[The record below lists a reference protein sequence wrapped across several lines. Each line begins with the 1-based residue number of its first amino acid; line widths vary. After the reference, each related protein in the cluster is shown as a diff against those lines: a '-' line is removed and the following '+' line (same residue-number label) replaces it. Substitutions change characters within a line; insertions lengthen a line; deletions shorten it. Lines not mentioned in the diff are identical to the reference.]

1 MEGNVLIL
9 NYQTTPSPQTME
21 STKVTTAHVEFKHT
35 GASSDYQLKTIH
47 PERVLMTSSGSHNK
61 DLNGSDKVDRL
72 KMINDQQLSVLD
84 LLGDDGPN
92 RNLEGSLGHESHV
105 AFSVEGL
112 GKVGAETPVHSP
124 QQPSRYFPYG
134 CSSPSKVTRRA
145 LSFKKFNSRL
155 DDLAPEVDSFR
166 EYNDIPFYESELPFY
181 SRGSVDYFSYPKQK
195 KSVGKGF
202 LQFNDN
208 GPNLKTFLA
217 NEDIFFNS
225 EDENEYMWTESSSLP
240 DDDFLDESKCCMSWK
255 NWPCQMDS
263 NSAEHSNFENHV
275 KKDITFEGL
284 NVQNSRVCTKATSR
298 FNVLESSAP
307 YSYHQISENH
317 HDFTTPDGICVR
329 YPMFARTSGV
339 KPVISQPA
347 WSCFAAK
354 DAKESLSLLS
364 EESCSS
370 SAVWDEAIED
380 PPSNSVGKKMKT
392 YGSDGRTP
400 TSKGGV
406 KNIYTQETHCTK
418 QDNLQ
423 LRENVYGSGKCVRMS
438 SPTPKT
444 KFQKIIGPDKSWLF
458 EDGDTT
464 HNINSGFG
472 SFFRN
477 SAAKESQPSGSQLSN
492 EDLFNVYTVP
502 KLHVDA
508 KLSSERSKSDIPE
521 HFPCGSNFSEKLAL
535 CEHFNHMHS
544 SETPFLLEIRSRPG
558 NPKLSPV
565 FDKRCNPHDP
575 FKDLG
580 CQADTE
586 FPGITEKE
594 SGCIDGEKE
603 AGIPQASSGK
613 IELQEDVCDGSNC
626 LSSEN
631 RMTGDASDAGDS
643 CSHQIM
649 EAKDSTPEMMESLKA
664 TFSPEHV
671 EEISSVDGLE
681 APDKTEGGLH
691 GKEYQ
696 NNIQTHLCGNGC
708 KEIEDSWPKER
719 NMEGKKQYNS
729 ADPSCQ
735 VMMLESY
742 VLQLLCVHVLKEAS
756 TRGTEKKEH

>member
-1 MEGNVLIL
+1 MCSKFDKNCFQFSYAFNCSEAVVAFSKAAEEIVYLKMLQWMGGSRRKVTTSRKSTQKRQKQYFEQKKRQLEQQTARQEKYSDTTNTCTQPQINSQSLDILSLLDLSTISQEHRFNFPRAKESMEGNVLIL

-284 NVQNSRVCTKATSR
+284 NVQNSRVCTKA
-298 FNVLESSAP
+298 
-307 YSYHQISENH
+307 
-317 HDFTTPDGICVR
+317 G
-329 YPMFARTSGV
+329 
-339 KPVISQPA
+339 
-347 WSCFAAK
+347 
-354 DAKESLSLLS
+354 
-364 EESCSS
+364 
-370 SAVWDEAIED
+370 
-380 PPSNSVGKKMKT
+380 
-392 YGSDGRTP
+392 
-400 TSKGGV
+400 
-406 KNIYTQETHCTK
+406 
-418 QDNLQ
+418 
-423 LRENVYGSGKCVRMS
+423 
-438 SPTPKT
+438 
-444 KFQKIIGPDKSWLF
+444 
-458 EDGDTT
+458 
-464 HNINSGFG
+464 
-472 SFFRN
+472 
-477 SAAKESQPSGSQLSN
+477 
-492 EDLFNVYTVP
+492 
-502 KLHVDA
+502 
-508 KLSSERSKSDIPE
+508 
-521 HFPCGSNFSEKLAL
+521 
-535 CEHFNHMHS
+535 
-544 SETPFLLEIRSRPG
+544 
-558 NPKLSPV
+558 
-565 FDKRCNPHDP
+565 
-575 FKDLG
+575 
-580 CQADTE
+580 
-586 FPGITEKE
+586 
-594 SGCIDGEKE
+594 
-603 AGIPQASSGK
+603 
-613 IELQEDVCDGSNC
+613 
-626 LSSEN
+626 
-631 RMTGDASDAGDS
+631 
-643 CSHQIM
+643 
-649 EAKDSTPEMMESLKA
+649 
-664 TFSPEHV
+664 
-671 EEISSVDGLE
+671 
-681 APDKTEGGLH
+681 
-691 GKEYQ
+691 
-696 NNIQTHLCGNGC
+696 
-708 KEIEDSWPKER
+708 
-719 NMEGKKQYNS
+719 
-729 ADPSCQ
+729 
-735 VMMLESY
+735 
-742 VLQLLCVHVLKEAS
+742 
-756 TRGTEKKEH
+756 